1 MNLGLFVK
9 FCLCYIIS
17 MIVIFQSLILFV
29 CFPFYIYVLF
39 VFIFRTVFIV
49 NLYKFFQSYVN
60 FINISTNVLLKVTI
74 YNLNGILCKYSEYSR
89 AGKPPFKLFSDNLC
103 PL

>member
-9 FCLCYIIS
+9 FCPCYIIS

-89 AGKPPFKLFSDNLC
+89 AGKPLFKLFSDNLC